1 MTKITYG
8 DDAEM
13 GDDEFAE
20 TLLNNPSLL
29 AGLGAGLGAG
39 AGAGAGAGTA
49 ASQGKNKNTTQH
61 T

>member
-1 MTKITYG
+1 MIKYG

-29 AGLGAGLGAG
+29 AGLGANLTGATGTGTG
-39 AGAGAGAGTA
+39 ATGATAG
-49 ASQGKNKNTTQH
+49 QGR
-61 T
+61 